1 MKWRLTPAEPTP
13 EMVRHGEYAADA
25 CYREDPCGKGAEH
38 IYKDML
44 SAAPDPLEDAE
55 LVERVAVAVERE
67 LDIEEA
73 VLADPLTKRRLKAQR
88 IARQVIAA
96 MKGE

>member
-1 MKWRLTPAEPTP
+1 MSEITEAEILKAKAWYEQDLRPRMKTGEGKSIPELLAEYG
-13 EMVRHGEYAADA
+13 RHIAA
-25 CYREDPCGKGAEH
+25 EK
-38 IYKDML
+38 
-44 SAAPDPLEDAE
+44 DAE
-55 LVERVAVAVERE
+55 LAERVAVVVERE

-73 VLADPLTKRRLKAQR
+73 ILADPLTKRRLKAQR